1 MSSKLTKDQKREK
14 KKREERKRQL
24 RKEHESNRY
33 TKKMGGL
40 FAALMDSMGGIATQ
54 DQLDEAI
61 LRLGTTKSANTVK
74 AESIVQGPSWA
85 KLKRDTSQM
94 VRLLQEEKEAQRAVV
109 PALQGRVY
117 INDDTGS
124 SFSSIFFPLFALFS
138 SGWHPNTAVW
148 ETSKEYKPA
157 PTHGAYFFGIEVR
170 ELAAHFAVVSM
181 ADEESTPEVYFVSAK
196 GWHRLDLEIWNND
209 LLPMVGRM
217 MSAGRLNDEINPME
231 SAIAY
236 LIAQSGDVEEEALIG
251 GELKPLNETARF
263 TVHSIGTAPL
273 LECEMVL
280 NAANEARIRAV
291 EEAATTAWNEGFE
304 ARQQEVEEALGRCRA
319 LELENRQL
327 RSARV
332 QAQSAPKDGPQRPV
346 VPLEQRMGALLGV

>member
-24 RKEHESNRY
+24 QKEHENNRY

-40 FAALMDSMGGIATQ
+40 FAALMDSMVGFATQ
-54 DQLDEAI
+54 DQLDNAI
-61 LRLGTTKSANTVK
+61 LRLGTTQTTNAAK
-74 AESIVQGPSWA
+74 AESIVQGPFWA
-85 KLKRDTSQM
+85 KLKRDTTQL
-94 VRLLQEEKEAQRAVV
+94 VRLLQEDKEAQRVVV

-117 INDDTGS
+117 VNGDAGTD
-124 SFSSIFFPLFALFS
+124 FSAIFFPLFALFS

-148 ETSKEYKPA
+148 ETSKEYDPP

-170 ELAAHFAVVSM
+170 NLAAHFAVAST
-181 ADEESTPEVYFVSAK
+181 AKEDGTPEVYFVSAK

-217 MSAGRLNDEINPME
+217 MSTGRLEDQIPKME
-231 SAIAY
+231 QAIAY
-236 LIAQSGDVEEEALIG
+236 LIAQSGEVYEENL
-251 GELKPLNETARF
+251 
-263 TVHSIGTAPL
+263 HSEEMPL
-273 LECEMVL
+273 LNATGRNTVRCIGSDLLLEAEMVL
-280 NAANEARIRAV
+280 NAANEASGRAV
-291 EEAATTAWNEGFE
+291 ELAATTAWNDGFD
-304 ARQQEVEEALGRCRA
+304 ARQQELDEVQRRCNA

-332 QAQSAPKDGPQRPV
+332 QEPSAPKDNPQRPA
-346 VPLEQRMGALLGV
+346 VPLQERMGALIGV

>member
-40 FAALMDSMGGIATQ
+40 FAALMDSMGGFATQ
-54 DQLDEAI
+54 DQLDDAI

-74 AESIVQGPSWA
+74 AESIVQGPIWA

-94 VRLLQEEKEAQRAVV
+94 VRLLQEDKEAQRVVV

-117 INDDTGS
+117 VNGDTGTD
-124 SFSSIFFPLFALFS
+124 FSALFFPLFALFS

-148 ETSKEYKPA
+148 ETSKEYDPA
-157 PTHGAYFFGIEVR
+157 PTYGAYFFGIEVR
-170 ELAAHFAVVSM
+170 ELAAHFAVASM

-217 MSAGRLNDEINPME
+217 MSAGRLNDEINSME
-231 SAIAY
+231 RAIAY

-251 GELKPLNETARF
+251 GELKPLNETARN
-263 TVHSIGTAPL
+263 TVRSIGSDLL

-280 NAANEARIRAV
+280 NAANEARSRAI

-304 ARQQEVEEALGRCRA
+304 ARQQEVDEALGRCRA